1 MDLPVTGECR
11 LLHTCEMCE
20 HNNDDDCKADHNEH
34 NRWLVNKR
42 MGDVKYK
49 IIVGS
54 NKGGVGK
61 STVTTNLACALSQKG
76 YKVGLADA
84 DLHGPNVPKL
94 VNAESVRLKAE
105 ETGIIPF
112 ETENGLRVASLGFLI
127 EDPNMHIAWRDAV
140 KFDFIVELLGN
151 INWGELDYLL
161 FDLPPGTGNEQ
172 ITIIDFIG
180 EVDGAIIVTTPQDL
194 ALLDARK
201 MISFARDSNV
211 PIVGVIEN
219 MSYFIFEG
227 AERSK
232 LEKLVETE
240 LKGMNLSSEDETKVQ
255 NLFDKILNQEHH
267 IFKTGGGKRLAEELV
282 LPYLGA
288 IPLDTDI
295 TSQSDE
301 GIPVVISKPNCSAT
315 KAFLELAENCHK
327 FLNPEETLATG

>member
-1 MDLPVTGECR
+1 MEEVSLPITGECR
-11 LLHTCEMCE
+11 FSHTCEMCE
-20 HNNDDDCKADHNEH
+20 YNNDNDCKADQNEH

-42 MGDVKYK
+42 MEDIKYK

-61 STVTTNLACALSQKG
+61 STVTTNLACAIAQKG

-94 VNAESVRLKAE
+94 IGAENIRLKAE
-105 ETGIIPF
+105 DTGIVPF
-112 ETENGLRVASLGFLI
+112 ETENGVKVASLGFLI

-161 FDLPPGTGNEQ
+161 IDLPPGTGNEQ

-180 EVDGAIIVTTPQDL
+180 EVDGAIIVTTPQEL
-194 ALLDARK
+194 SLLDARK

-219 MSYFIFEG
+219 MSVLTCPHCQKEIDVF
-227 AERSK
+227 RK
-232 LEKLVETE
+232 
-240 LKGMNLSSEDETKVQ
+240 
-255 NLFDKILNQEHH
+255 
-267 IFKTGGGKRLAEELV
+267 GGGKSLAEELV

-288 IPLDTDI
+288 IPLDAEI
-295 TSQSDE
+295 PIQSDK
-301 GIPVVISKPNCSAT
+301 GKPVVLSNPDSPVT

-327 FLNPEETLATG
+327 FLNPEESLKAS